1 MNILLS
7 AYSCEPNTGSES
19 EISWRWVKYLS
30 KTKNNIYV
38 ITRKTNKKKIQNYK
52 LKKVKFLYYDL
63 PNIIIH
69 LIKGGRNKPNSY
81 LYFFLWQVGIF
92 FNFFSFIK
100 KKKFDY
106 IHHITLGSYRIP
118 SLLCYFDSKF
128 IYGPLAGGE
137 TTPRELIENFSL
149 KGRIIEKLRLI
160 SNRLIKFSPVVNY
173 TMSKSH
179 KIFLTSKDCLKYI
192 PEKQRKKCSIMPALS
207 NNKIKYNFKKKIKNK
222 KIYFAGRLVEWKG
235 IILLLKIFKKISS
248 NNNAIKLNIYG
259 DGPCKKEIKNFI
271 EKNKFNKKIK
281 LYGKLNQQK
290 FIKEIKK
297 NDLLVFPTFRD
308 SGGFVILEALNN
320 NINILTTNAGGP
332 NTLILKNSINKVNIR
347 NSNTNVIINNF
358 VKEIN
363 KYYKNKDLRQKII
376 LNPLL
381 NPDKRLKKIYC

>member
-1 MNILLS
+1 M
-7 AYSCEPNTGSES
+7 
-19 EISWRWVKYLS
+19 
-30 KTKNNIYV
+30 
-38 ITRKTNKKKIQNYK
+38 ITFTTS
-52 LKKVKFLYYDL
+52 
-63 PNIIIH
+63 P
-69 LIKGGRNKPNSY
+69 
-81 LYFFLWQVGIF
+81 
-92 FNFFSFIK
+92 
-100 KKKFDY
+100 
-106 IHHITLGSYRIP
+106 GSYRIP

-235 IILLLKIFKKISS
+235 IILLLKIFKKISL
-248 NNNAIKLNIYG
+248 NNNEIKLNIYG

-320 NINILTTNAGGP
+320 NINILTVMQVD
-332 NTLILKNSINKVNIR
+332 LIH
-347 NSNTNVIINNF
+347 
-358 VKEIN
+358 
-363 KYYKNKDLRQKII
+363 
-376 LNPLL
+376 
-381 NPDKRLKKIYC
+381 